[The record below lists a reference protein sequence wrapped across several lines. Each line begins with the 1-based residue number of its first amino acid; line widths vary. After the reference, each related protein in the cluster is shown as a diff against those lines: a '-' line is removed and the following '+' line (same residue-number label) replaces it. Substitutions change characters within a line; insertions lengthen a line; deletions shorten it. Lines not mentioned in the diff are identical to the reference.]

1 MNSYA
6 DNGHMQADG
15 GDSARQRLREVMIA
29 SEDESSMLSDGDM
42 FSDGDASEQVASP
55 AAARSL

>member
-1 MNSYA
+1 
-6 DNGHMQADG
+6 MQADG
-15 GDSARQRLREVMIA
+15 EDSARQRLREVMIA

-42 FSDGDASEQVASP
+42 FSNGDMSEQVASP